1 MDLNTLD
8 LLSLQTKSMQQDKT
22 TKGMC
27 AALNPQFLDL
37 SNRMNLILI
46 YSRIDFLTE
55 DILDILAWQFNCTWY
70 DAKATLSEK
79 RKIIKTALL
88 VHKTR
93 GTRFAVE
100 EVVKSYFDDAEVKEW
115 FEYGGDPYTFKVI
128 VRNGVEPELAERF
141 TKAVN
146 AVKNVRSFMEE
157 LIVGF
162 TCADDLFCDDELL
175 II

>member
-1 MDLNTLD
+1 MLA
-8 LLSLQTKSMQQDKT
+8 LQTKSMQQDKT
-22 TKGMC
+22 TQGMSV
-27 AALNPQFLDL
+27 AVNSQLLNL
-37 SNRMNLILI
+37 SNATNLILI
-46 YSRIDFLTE
+46 YSKIDYLSE

-70 DAKATLSEK
+70 DSKATLTEK

-100 EVVKSYFDDAEVKEW
+100 EVVKSYFDDAQVVEW
-115 FEYGGDPYTFKVI
+115 FEYGGDPYTFKV
-128 VRNGVEPELAERF
+128 VVKNGIEPELAERF
-141 TKAVN
+141 TKSVN
-146 AVKNVRSFMEE
+146 AVKNVRSRMDE

-162 TCADDLFCDDELL
+162 TCADDLFCDTDLL